1 MSIFKVL
8 ADLVEMPVR
17 IIVDVAKAPVKI
29 MDGDDRLLEQTSK
42 GIKKIEE
49 DLED

>member
-1 MSIFKVL
+1 VFYDVVK
-8 ADLVEMPVR
+8 MPVQ
-17 IIVDVAKAPVKI
+17 IAKGKDA
-29 MDGDDRLLEQTSK
+29 LENTIK